1 MRFLRFLFRWGAAAV
16 SALPL
21 GAPRLI
27 ETLNAGPRRVEFIDG
42 SARKIETING
52 APRRVEQI

>member
-1 MRFLRFLFRWGAAAV
+1 MKFLRLLFRWGAAAV

-27 ETLNAGPRRVEFIDG
+27 ETLNASARRIDWIDG
-42 SARKIETING
+42 TAR
-52 APRRVEQI
+52 QI